1 MGDGFFIILL
11 VLIVIVGI
19 YISYKDD
26 KRNKKHEVDMELA
39 KHGVTRDTVNTKRVR
54 NKSTQ
59 TKKQPDVKKKKTVS
73 SGIIQNIVNTKANEF
88 KVYGAG
94 NKMLCTVRT
103 KGEVVG
109 WGDDF
114 FLVDDNGKIT
124 TYNYEGDLLGHTKY
138 KPEKEYIGSIRQN
151 GFTIVDIKKDTRRK
165 TYNKLCYWE

>member
-1 MGDGFFIILL
+1 MEEATILIIL
-11 VLIVIVGI
+11 VFIAIVGI
-19 YISYKDD
+19 IVSYND
-26 KRNKKHEVDMELA
+26 KRDKKHEVDMELA

-54 NKSTQ
+54 N
-59 TKKQPDVKKKKTVS
+59 KKKKTVS

-94 NKMLCTVRT
+94 NKMLCTIRT

-114 FLVDDNGKIT
+114 FLVDDKGKIT
-124 TYNYEGDLLGHTKY
+124 TYNYEGDLLGQLKY

>member
-1 MGDGFFIILL
+1 MEEATILIIL
-11 VLIVIVGI
+11 VFIAIVGI
-19 YISYKDD
+19 IVSYND
-26 KRNKKHEVDMELA
+26 KRDKKHEVDMELA

-54 NKSTQ
+54 NESTKP
-59 TKKQPDVKKKKTVS
+59 KKQPENKKKTVS

-114 FLVDDNGKIT
+114 FLVDDKGKIT
-124 TYNYEGDLLGHTKY
+124 TYNYEGDLLGQLKY

-151 GFTIVDIKKDTRRK
+151 GFTIVNNKNETRRR
-165 TYNKLCYWE
+165 TYNKVCLWD

>member
-1 MGDGFFIILL
+1 MEEATILIIL
-11 VLIVIVGI
+11 VFIAIVGI
-19 YISYKDD
+19 IVSYND
-26 KRNKKHEVDMELA
+26 KRDKKHEVDMELA

-54 NKSTQ
+54 NKSSQ
-59 TKKQPDVKKKKTVS
+59 TKKQPDEKKKKTVS

-124 TYNYEGDLLGHTKY
+124 TYNYEGDLLGQLKY

>member
-1 MGDGFFIILL
+1 MDEGTII
-11 VLIVIVGI
+11 VILIIIAIVGI
-19 YISYKDD
+19 IVSYID
-26 KRNKKHEVDMELA
+26 KRVKKHEVDMELA

-59 TKKQPDVKKKKTVS
+59 TKKQPDEKKKKTVS

-124 TYNYEGDLLGHTKY
+124 TYNYEGDLLGQLKY

>member
-54 NKSTQ
+54 NESTKP
-59 TKKQPDVKKKKTVS
+59 KKQPENKKKTVS

-94 NKMLCTVRT
+94 NKMLCTIRT

-114 FLVDDNGKIT
+114 FLVDDKGKIT
-124 TYNYEGDLLGHTKY
+124 TYNYEGDFLGQLKY

>member
-1 MGDGFFIILL
+1 MEEATILIIL
-11 VLIVIVGI
+11 VFIAIVGI
-19 YISYKDD
+19 IVSYNA
-26 KRNKKHEVDMELA
+26 KRDKKHEVDMELA

-59 TKKQPDVKKKKTVS
+59 TKKQPDEKKKKTVS

-114 FLVDDNGKIT
+114 FLVDDKGKIT
-124 TYNYEGDLLGHTKY
+124 TYNYEGDLLGQLKY

>member
-1 MGDGFFIILL
+1 MDEGTII
-11 VLIVIVGI
+11 VILIIIAIVGI
-19 YISYKDD
+19 IVSYID
-26 KRNKKHEVDMELA
+26 KRVKKHEIDMELA
-39 KHGVTRDTVNTKRVR
+39 KHGVSRDAINTKRVR
-54 NKSTQ
+54 NESTKP
-59 TKKQPDVKKKKTVS
+59 KKQPENKKKTVS

-151 GFTIVDIKKDTRRK
+151 GFTIVNNKNETRRR
-165 TYNKLCYWE
+165 TYNKVCLWD